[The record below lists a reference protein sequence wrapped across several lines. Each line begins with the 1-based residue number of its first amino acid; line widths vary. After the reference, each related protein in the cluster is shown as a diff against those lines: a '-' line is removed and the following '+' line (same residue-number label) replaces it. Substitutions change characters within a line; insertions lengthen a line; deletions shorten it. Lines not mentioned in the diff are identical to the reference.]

1 MRVNEYIRY
10 EPDERCPAPL
20 TLGVAVQ
27 GTMISLSITVI
38 VVTIFVLGAGED
50 RDYLSWAVFA
60 ALMIT
65 GLGTLLVA
73 SRLGKLGAGH
83 ILMMASGGQFIGVC
97 VVAMTEA
104 GPATLAMLLVVS
116 SVLQFLVATWLP
128 KMRRIIT
135 PVVAGTAHILIAT
148 TVIPVAIARLV
159 DTPAGT
165 SPSQGLAASGAAAL
179 AFLFLVL
186 RGTSIWRLWAIPIGI
201 GAGSLVAAAVGLYDF
216 GPVLDTPWFDL
227 PDSAAWP
234 GLDLTPG
241 PEFWG
246 LLPMFLIVSL
256 VVAVKSSSDGAVI
269 QQVSRRQPRATDF
282 RTVQGTL
289 NVSGVTMLLSGIA
302 GTVPPIMV
310 SASSISLINLTG
322 VASRRVGQVIGGLLI
337 LLALFPKGLAVLL
350 AAPTSVMG
358 AVLLM
363 IMGVLLVEGM
373 RTIVKDGLDHRKGMV
388 AGASLALGI
397 GLESNNVLEDLL
409 AGTWGVVFGS
419 GLVVGVLAVVVLT
432 SLMELSSPRRKRL
445 EVELDMSDLPS
456 INTFL
461 TGLATRANWS
471 AASTERLTAAGE
483 ETLST
488 MLQLREDYADQA
500 QPRLILTAQG
510 SARAIDLEFMAI
522 FGEGNIEDH
531 LAYLVEHTD
540 TPDERDV
547 SFRLLRHYASSV
559 RHSKYYGID
568 IVSVQVESLPE
579 S

>member
-10 EPDERCPAPL
+10 EPDERSSARL

-50 RDYLSWAVFA
+50 RAYLSWAVFA

-65 GLGTLLVA
+65 GLGTILGA

-83 ILMMASGGQFIGVC
+83 ILMMASGGQFIGVS
-97 VVAMTEA
+97 VVAMING

-128 KMRRIIT
+128 RMRRIIT
-135 PVVAGTAHILIAT
+135 PVVAGTAHMLIAV
-148 TVIPVAIARLV
+148 TVIPIAISRLA
-159 DTPAGT
+159 DTPVGT
-165 SPSQGLAASGAAAL
+165 SPSRGLAASGAAFVT
-179 AFLFLVL
+179 FLLLTL
-186 RGTSIWRLWAIPIGI
+186 RGRSIWRLWAIPIGI
-201 GAGSLVAAAVGLYDF
+201 GAGSVVAMAVGLYDF
-216 GPVLDTPWFDL
+216 GPVRDAPWFDL
-227 PDSAAWP
+227 PDTAAWP

-269 QQVSRRQPRATDF
+269 QQISRRRPRATDF

-289 NVSGVTMLLSGIA
+289 NVSGGTMLLSGIA
-302 GTVPPIMV
+302 GTVPPIFV
-310 SASSISLINLTG
+310 SASSISLITFTG
-322 VASRRVGQVIGGLLI
+322 VAYRRVGHVIGALLI
-337 LLALFPKGLAVLL
+337 LLALFPKGLAIML
-350 AAPTSVMG
+350 ATPSSVMG

-363 IMGVLLVEGM
+363 IMGLLLVEGM
-373 RTIVKDGLDHRKGMV
+373 RTIVRDGLDHRKGMV
-388 AGASLALGI
+388 AGASLAIGV
-397 GLESNNVLEDLL
+397 GLESNNVLADLL
-409 AGTWGVVFGS
+409 GGTWGVVFGS
-419 GLVVGVLAVVVLT
+419 GLVVGVLAVVVMT
-432 SLMELSSPRRKRL
+432 SFMELSSPRRKRL
-445 EVELDMSDLPS
+445 EVDLDMSDLPR

-461 TGLATRANWS
+461 TELAAGSSWSPVSTR
-471 AASTERLTAAGE
+471 RLTAAGE

-500 QPRLILTAQG
+500 RPRLIVTARRSPG
-510 SARAIDLEFMAI
+510 AIDLEFMAI
-522 FGEGNIEDH
+522 FGEGNIEDR

-540 TPDERDV
+540 TPDERDI

-568 IVSVQVESLPE
+568 IVAVQVESLPD

>member
-10 EPDERCPAPL
+10 EPDERCSPRL

-50 RDYLSWAVFA
+50 RAYLSWAVFA
-60 ALMIT
+60 ALVIT
-65 GLGTLLVA
+65 GLGAILGA
-73 SRLGKLGAGH
+73 GRLGRFGAGH
-83 ILMMASGGQFIGVC
+83 ILMMASGGQFIGVS
-97 VVAMTEA
+97 VVAVIEG

-128 KMRRIIT
+128 RMRRIIT
-135 PVVAGTAHILIAT
+135 PVVAGTAHMLIAV
-148 TVIPVAIARLV
+148 TVIPIAITRLA
-159 DTPAGT
+159 DTPVGT
-165 SPSQGLAASGAAAL
+165 SPSRDLAASGAAFVT
-179 AFLFLVL
+179 FLLLTL
-186 RGTSIWRLWAIPIGI
+186 RGRSIWRLWAIPLGI
-201 GAGSLVAAAVGLYDF
+201 GAGSVVAMAVGLYDF
-216 GPVLDTPWFDL
+216 GPVLDAPWFDL
-227 PDSAAWP
+227 PDTAAWP

-246 LLPMFLIVSL
+246 LLPMFFIVSL

-269 QQVSRRQPRATDF
+269 QQVSRRRPRATDF

-289 NVSGVTMLLSGIA
+289 NAGGATMLLSGIA
-302 GTVPPIMV
+302 GTVPPIFV
-310 SASSISLINLTG
+310 SASSISLINFTG
-322 VASRRVGQVIGGLLI
+322 VAYRRVGHAIGALLI
-337 LLALFPKGLAVLL
+337 LLALFPKGLAMML
-350 AAPTSVMG
+350 ATPSSVMG

-388 AGASLALGI
+388 AGASLAIGV
-397 GLESNNVLEDLL
+397 GLESNNVLADLL
-409 AGTWGVVFGS
+409 GGTWGVVFGS
-419 GLVVGVLAVVVLT
+419 GLVVGVLAVVVMT
-432 SLMELSSPRRKRL
+432 SFMELSGPRRRRL
-445 EVELDMSDLPS
+445 EVELEMSALPR

-461 TGLATRANWS
+461 RELATRASWS
-471 AASTERLTAAGE
+471 RPSTERLTAAGE

-488 MLQLREDYADQA
+488 MLQLREDYADEA
-500 QPRLILTAQG
+500 TPRLVVTAQQ
-510 SARAIDLEFMAI
+510 SPRSVDLEFMAI
-522 FGEGNIEDH
+522 FGEGNIEDR

-540 TPDERDV
+540 TPDARDI

-568 IVSVQVESLPE
+568 IVAVRVESLSE

>member
-1 MRVNEYIRY
+1 MRVNEHIRY
-10 EPDERCPAPL
+10 EPDERCSPRL

-38 VVTIFVLGAGED
+38 VVTIFVLGAGEN
-50 RDYLSWAVFA
+50 RSYLSWAVFA
-60 ALMIT
+60 ALIIT
-65 GLGTLLVA
+65 GLGTIFGA
-73 SRLGKLGAGH
+73 GHFGRFGAGH
-83 ILMMASGGQFIGVC
+83 ILMMASGGQFIGVS
-97 VVAMTEA
+97 VVAMIEG

-128 KMRRIIT
+128 RMRRIIT
-135 PVVAGTAHILIAT
+135 PVVAGTAHMLIAV
-148 TVIPVAIARLV
+148 TVIPIAITRLA
-159 DTPAGT
+159 DTPVGT
-165 SPSQGLAASGAAAL
+165 SPSRGLAASGAAFVT
-179 AFLFLVL
+179 FLLLTL
-186 RGTSIWRLWAIPIGI
+186 RGTSIWRLWAIPLGI
-201 GAGSLVAAAVGLYDF
+201 GAGSVVAMAVGLYDF
-216 GPVLDTPWFDL
+216 GPMLDAPWFDL
-227 PDSAAWP
+227 PDAAAWP

-269 QQVSRRQPRATDF
+269 QQVSRRRPRATDF

-289 NVSGVTMLLSGIA
+289 NVSGATMLLSGIA
-302 GTVPPIMV
+302 GTVPPIFV
-310 SASSISLINLTG
+310 SASSISLINFTG
-322 VASRRVGQVIGGLLI
+322 VAYRRVGHVIGALLI
-337 LLALFPKGLAVLL
+337 LLALFPKGLAVML
-350 AAPTSVMG
+350 ATPTSVMG

-388 AGASLALGI
+388 AGASLAIGV
-397 GLESNNVLEDLL
+397 GLESNNVLGDLFG
-409 AGTWGVVFGS
+409 GTWGVIFGS
-419 GLVVGVLAVVVLT
+419 GLVVGVLAVVVMT
-432 SLMELSSPRRKRL
+432 SFMELSGPRRRRL
-445 EVELDMSDLPS
+445 EVELDMSALPR
-456 INTFL
+456 IYTFL
-461 TGLATRANWS
+461 REL
-471 AASTERLTAAGE
+471 AASASWSPRSTEHLTAAGE

-488 MLQLREDYADQA
+488 MLQLREDYTDETT
-500 QPRLILTAQG
+500 PRLIVTAQQ
-510 SARAIDLEFMAI
+510 SPRAVDLEFMAI

-540 TPDERDV
+540 TPDARDI

-568 IVSVQVESLPE
+568 IVAVQVESLPE